1 MHTAS
6 TRNSPAGGPV
16 TRRTAPFPDADPHPS
31 STLHLVSAPRRTAV
45 ALLLVTLLAL
55 LTGCGDAADAALP
68 VLSAD
73 QRVYDTTGDS
83 LDPTAT
89 RALAARIDA
98 VDRETGADTVVVVRE
113 LDASSDDTLEQ
124 VEALQL
130 AWIAATG
137 ASQEKAVAIL
147 VNRDPADRTEARAG
161 IFVGTRFDDGA
172 VDTGRQRLIVSEALI
187 PPLRDGDVAR
197 SLTAAL
203 DRFAADVRSGPSVH
217 PLAGVARVL
226 GARTWL
232 PWVLLAV
239 SLAGLGAV
247 ARLWGCRPRA
257 SGPEAERTTRRPDDL
272 SPAVGAALV
281 AQRAQPD
288 VVPALVL
295 ALAARGTIEL
305 EPVRRG
311 GEVVDDELT
320 VRLHDAP
327 APRDELE
334 TIVHRMLTTRAK
346 RGRVN
351 SKKLKEVVRQTTT
364 VTDAVEAE
372 LRARGWK
379 DDVVPLPRQGL
390 SLIGWSAVFL
400 DAGALGLLD
409 TGATLMAVGIGGL
422 TVLLVAAFTAARA
435 YPRLTPAGLDAARP
449 WTAYRDGLEAAAK
462 DETADLD
469 LDAALPDLVALDLGE
484 KFSAR
489 LTAASRDG
497 TALRAFSGADPAS
510 AMASWTAFNTVW
522 VSASSS
528 DGGSSGG
535 GSSGGGAA
543 GST

>member
-1 MHTAS
+1 M
-6 TRNSPAGGPV
+6 
-16 TRRTAPFPDADPHPS
+16 
-31 STLHLVSAPRRTAV
+31 SAPRRTAV

-89 RALAARIDA
+89 RALTARIDA

-137 ASQEKAVAIL
+137 ASQENAVAIL

-217 PLAGVARVL
+217 PLAGAARVL

-257 SGPEAERTTRRPDDL
+257 SRSEERR
-272 SPAVGAALV
+272 VG
-281 AQRAQPD
+281 
-288 VVPALVL
+288 
-295 ALAARGTIEL
+295 
-305 EPVRRG
+305 
-311 GEVVDDELT
+311 
-320 VRLHDAP
+320 
-327 APRDELE
+327 
-334 TIVHRMLTTRAK
+334 
-346 RGRVN
+346 
-351 SKKLKEVVRQTTT
+351 KEC
-364 VTDAVEAE
+364 
-372 LRARGWK
+372 
-379 DDVVPLPRQGL
+379 
-390 SLIGWSAVFL
+390 
-400 DAGALGLLD
+400 LL
-409 TGATLMAVGIGGL
+409 
-422 TVLLVAAFTAARA
+422 
-435 YPRLTPAGLDAARP
+435 
-449 WTAYRDGLEAAAK
+449 
-462 DETADLD
+462 
-469 LDAALPDLVALDLGE
+469 
-484 KFSAR
+484 
-489 LTAASRDG
+489 
-497 TALRAFSGADPAS
+497 
-510 AMASWTAFNTVW
+510 
-522 VSASSS
+522 
-528 DGGSSGG
+528 
-535 GSSGGGAA
+535 
-543 GST
+543 